1 MGQGYADVLVPPGGG
16 AWLWGGAAANNPPPP
31 PLNEWQATH
40 MDNANFPQQPTVEVS
55 EEQVHIIILHNFS
68 QILPRTCT
76 HLLMKPL

>member
-31 PLNEWQATH
+31 PLNEWQARH

-55 EEQVHIIILHNFS
+55 EEQVPIIFLHNFS
-68 QILPRTCT
+68 QILPRPCT